1 MLSIATVVLPV
12 FLVIGAGYVAVWRK
26 LMKPE
31 HIDGL
36 MRFAQGVALPV
47 LLFRALSTLDLAT
60 GFDPRFLGAFYGGAT
75 AGFFAGMLG
84 ARYLFHRDWEDAVA
98 IGFIGLFSNSLLL
111 GLSITER
118 AYGAEALTANFAIIA
133 VHSPYCYFLGIT
145 TMEVVRARRGGTGAR
160 GLVPKVLRAMFSNAL
175 IVGISL
181 GFLLNISGL
190 TLPEPVTSGL
200 DMLARAGIPAA
211 LFGLGGVLLR
221 YRPEG
226 DMRTILFITA
236 CSIVL
241 HPAVT
246 FGLAHLF
253 GLSVGAM
260 RSAVVTA
267 AMAPG
272 VNAYLFADMYGRARR
287 VAASSVLIGTGL
299 TIASAAFWIMV
310 LP

>member
-190 TLPEPVTSGL
+190 TTME
-200 DMLARAGIPAA
+200 M
-211 LFGLGGVLLR
+211 
-221 YRPEG
+221 
-226 DMRTILFITA
+226 
-236 CSIVL
+236 
-241 HPAVT
+241 
-246 FGLAHLF
+246 
-253 GLSVGAM
+253 
-260 RSAVVTA
+260 TA
-267 AMAPG
+267 A
-272 VNAYLFADMYGRARR
+272 ARMR
-287 VAASSVLIGTGL
+287 
-299 TIASAAFWIMV
+299 
-310 LP
+310 PY